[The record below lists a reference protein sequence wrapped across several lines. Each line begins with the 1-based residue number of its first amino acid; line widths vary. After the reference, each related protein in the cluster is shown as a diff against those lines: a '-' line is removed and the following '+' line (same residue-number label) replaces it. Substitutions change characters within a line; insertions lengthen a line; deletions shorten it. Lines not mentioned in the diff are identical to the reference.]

1 MKIFIALLVVIALLF
16 ACGVG
21 AGATR
26 GSSDRIDTKNLGV
39 PDIAGLFAR
48 SVEMNE
54 LVNQQGCQ
62 NAPPLSVLQG
72 ATCTIRVKATGVFGL
87 RRMKVRLSG
96 LTLEVS
102 WDKPFV
108 NKVNLRGPDPIDLIF
123 TGDETTLTL
132 RGCTSA
138 NVLTPC
144 TLIPQ

>member
-1 MKIFIALLVVIALLF
+1 MKIFIALLVVVVLLF

-26 GSSDRIDTKNLGV
+26 GSDRIDSKNLGV
-39 PDIAGLFAR
+39 PDITGLFTR
-48 SVEMNE
+48 GVQMRE
-54 LVNQQGCQ
+54 LVNQRGCQ

-72 ATCTIRVKATGVFGL
+72 ATCTILVQATGVFGL

-96 LTLEVS
+96 VRLEVS

-108 NKVNLRGPDPIDLIF
+108 NRVSLRGPDPIDLIF
-123 TGDETTLTL
+123 TGDATTLTL
-132 RGCTSA
+132 SGCISTSA
-138 NVLTPC
+138 LAPC